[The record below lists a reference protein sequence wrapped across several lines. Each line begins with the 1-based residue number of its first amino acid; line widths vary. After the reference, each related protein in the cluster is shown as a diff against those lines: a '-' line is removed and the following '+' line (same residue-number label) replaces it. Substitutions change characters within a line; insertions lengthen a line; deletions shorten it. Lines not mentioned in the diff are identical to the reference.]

1 MQDASESRS
10 PADPHGCAEGKGGAN
25 PNEEGVLG
33 GVPLEV
39 GSRA

>member
-1 MQDASESRS
+1 MQDASESRG
-10 PADPHGCAEGKGGAN
+10 PGDPDGRAEGKGSAN

-33 GVPLEV
+33 RVPLEV